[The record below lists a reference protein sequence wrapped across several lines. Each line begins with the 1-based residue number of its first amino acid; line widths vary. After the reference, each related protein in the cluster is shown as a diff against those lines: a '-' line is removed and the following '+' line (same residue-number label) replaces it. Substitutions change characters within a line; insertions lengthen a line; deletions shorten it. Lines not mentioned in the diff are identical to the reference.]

1 LSDSAGQRIGVFY
14 GLAAFGFWGLV
25 PIYFKAVAHVP
36 PLEILAHRVVWSVVL
51 TAALLSLGGDWRG
64 LRAAAASPRLLGIL
78 LMSAALIACNWFV
91 FIYAVATD
99 RILEASLGY
108 FINPMVNV
116 LLGMV
121 FLRERLRPWQ
131 GVAVLLAAAGTIV
144 LTVSYGRLPWIALV
158 LAFSFGVYGLVRKTV
173 RIESLNGLFVETTL
187 LSPVA
192 LGYLLFLGIQGH
204 GRFLAGDV
212 RTSVLLVLAGAVTA
226 FPLVWFTSGARRL
239 TYTTVGLLQYL
250 APTLQ
255 FLLAVVVYGEPFT
268 TVHLLTFTLI
278 WAGLSI
284 FMLDVFAHQRRGSR
298 SAARKD
304 GFSA

>member
-1 LSDSAGQRIGVFY
+1 LSDSRGRRVGVLY

-51 TAALLSLGGDWRG
+51 TAALLSLGRGWRG
-64 LRAAAASPRLLGIL
+64 LQAAAASPRLLGIL
-78 LMSAALIACNWFV
+78 FMSAALVSCNWFV

-99 RILEASLGY
+99 QVLEASLGY
-108 FINPMVNV
+108 FINPLVNV

-192 LGYLLFLGIQGH
+192 LGYLVFLGLQGH

-212 RTSVLLVLAGAVTA
+212 RTSLLLVLAGAVTA
-226 FPLVWFTSGARRL
+226 LPLVWFTSGARRL

-255 FLLAVVVYGEPFT
+255 FLLAVLVYGELFT
-268 TVHLLTFTLI
+268 GVHLLTFTLI

-284 FMLDVFAHQRRGSR
+284 FMLDVFAHQRRGPW

-304 GFSA
+304 GSRA

>member
-1 LSDSAGQRIGVFY
+1 VLY

-36 PLEILAHRVVWSVVL
+36 PLEILAHRVVWSVFL
-51 TAALLSLGGDWRG
+51 TAALLSLGGGWRG
-64 LRAAAASPRLLGIL
+64 LQAAAASPRLLGIL
-78 LMSAALIACNWFV
+78 LMSATLVSCNWFV

-99 RILEASLGY
+99 QVLEASLGY
-108 FINPMVNV
+108 FINPLVNV

-131 GVAVLLAAAGTIV
+131 VVAVLLAAAGTIV

-173 RIESLNGLFVETTL
+173 RVESLNGLFVETTL

-212 RTSVLLVLAGAVTA
+212 RTSVLLALAGVVTA
-226 FPLVWFTSGARRL
+226 LPLVWFTSGARRL

-268 TVHLLTFTLI
+268 AVHLLTFTLI
-278 WAGLSI
+278 WAGLAI
-284 FMLDVFAHQRRGSR
+284 FMLDVFAHQRRAPR

-304 GFSA
+304 GSSA

>member
-1 LSDSAGQRIGVFY
+1 MGEEYSGDFGGWHGDPAPPAIPMSDTVPIRDAQVHDVVGYESPEVYENFKAALEGTFGESVETLTNETKQLLSDLY
-14 GLAAFGFWGLV
+14 V
-25 PIYFKAVAHVP
+25 PT
-36 PLEILAHRVVWSVVL
+36 
-51 TAALLSLGGDWRG
+51 TAATATPASMRRLNMIVEPLLDASSADLWYM
-64 LRAAAASPRLLGIL
+64 AANPAMMDTVEWAH
-78 LMSAALIACNWFV
+78 
-91 FIYAVATD
+91 
-99 RILEASLGY
+99 LEGEE
-108 FINPMVNV
+108 
-116 LLGMV
+116 G
-121 FLRERLRPWQ
+121 
-131 GVAVLLAAAGTIV
+131 
-144 LTVSYGRLPWIALV
+144 
-158 LAFSFGVYGLVRKTV
+158 V

-226 FPLVWFTSGARRL
+226 LPLVWFTSGARRL

-304 GFSA
+304 GSSA

>member
-1 LSDSAGQRIGVFY
+1 
-14 GLAAFGFWGLV
+14 
-25 PIYFKAVAHVP
+25 
-36 PLEILAHRVVWSVVL
+36 
-51 TAALLSLGGDWRG
+51 
-64 LRAAAASPRLLGIL
+64 
-78 LMSAALIACNWFV
+78 MSASLVACNWFV

-99 RILEASLGY
+99 QVLEASLGY
-108 FINPMVNV
+108 FINPLVNV

-131 GVAVLLAAAGTIV
+131 GVAVLLAAAGTLV
-144 LTVSYGRLPWIALV
+144 LTVSYGRVPWIALV

-192 LGYLLFLGIQGH
+192 LGYLLLVGLQGQ
-204 GRFLAGDV
+204 GRFLAGDAG
-212 RTSVLLVLAGAVTA
+212 TSGLLVLAGAITA
-226 FPLVWFTSGARRL
+226 LPLVWFTSGARRL

-255 FLLAVVVYGEPFT
+255 FLLAVAVYGEPFT
-268 TVHLLTFTLI
+268 MVHLLTFTLI

-284 FMLDVFAHQRRGSR
+284 FMLDVFAHQRSGPR
-298 SAARKD
+298 ATARKD
-304 GFSA
+304 GSSA